1 MFRNWPTLLWIAI
14 GLVETNSL
22 FAERLPESPNRW
34 NNTLRGNITA
44 DVADLQDQLEAG
56 LQARRPQEF
65 AFIARVV
72 AMVSANRL
80 PRSLVQS
87 TFEWARRKQ
96 PYPFPY
102 FQRALI
108 IRAARIGIRVA

>member
-1 MFRNWPTLLWIAI
+1 MPRRQTILIVAFCILALQSDCGSADSRLTVSTTSRDIA
-14 GLVETNSL
+14 V
-22 FAERLPESPNRW
+22 
-34 NNTLRGNITA
+34 

-72 AMVSANRL
+72 AMVAKNRL
-80 PRSLVQS
+80 PRFLVQS
-87 TFEWARRKQ
+87 TFDWARRKQ